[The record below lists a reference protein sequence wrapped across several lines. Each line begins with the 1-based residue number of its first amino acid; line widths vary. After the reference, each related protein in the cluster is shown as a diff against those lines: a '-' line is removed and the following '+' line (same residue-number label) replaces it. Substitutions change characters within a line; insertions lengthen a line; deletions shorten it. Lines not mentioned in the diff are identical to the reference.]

1 MGMKRVLIIDDSSF
15 MRRFL
20 KNILVQNGYEIV
32 GEAAN
37 GRVGIKKYKELNPD
51 IVTMDIT
58 MDDMNG
64 IDALKHII
72 EYDAAANV
80 VMVSSMGQ
88 DAIVRDA
95 ITAGAKN
102 FVVKPFNEQ
111 SVIGTLSKL

>member
-1 MGMKRVLIIDDSSF
+1 MKKVLIIDDSTF
-15 MRRFL
+15 MRRYL
-20 KNILVQNGYEIV
+20 KNILVNNGYEVV

-37 GRVGIKKYKELNPD
+37 GRTGVKKYKELNPD

-58 MDDMNG
+58 MEEMNG

-72 EYDAAANV
+72 EYDAAATV

-95 ITAGAKN
+95 IVAGAKN

-111 SVIGTLSKL
+111 IVLDTLSKL